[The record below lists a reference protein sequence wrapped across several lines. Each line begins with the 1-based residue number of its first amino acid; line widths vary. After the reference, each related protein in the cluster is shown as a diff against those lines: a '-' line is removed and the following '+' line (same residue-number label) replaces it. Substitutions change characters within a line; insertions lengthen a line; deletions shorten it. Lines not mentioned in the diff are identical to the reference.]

1 MALFVEKNFRFRK
14 SFLTAS
20 LQVKGARSRI
30 PEECTE
36 EGGAEDTV
44 TVMVHQDQGM
54 VHQDQGIATC
64 PLPLQSSYREAG
76 HEMEEGSDYPLPL
89 PSPYREGGLEMVGGS
104 DCPLPLPSPYREQ
117 GQGLE
122 GGSTGSQ
129 SPPLD
134 CTGASLITSEPRH
147 TM

>member
-1 MALFVEKNFRFRK
+1 V
-14 SFLTAS
+14 
-20 LQVKGARSRI
+20 
-30 PEECTE
+30 
-36 EGGAEDTV
+36 EDTV

-54 VHQDQGIATC
+54 ATC
-64 PLPLQSSYREAG
+64 SMPLLSPYREG
-76 HEMEEGSDYPLPL
+76 GQEMEEGSDYPHPMPSPYREEGQGLDGGSDLPL

-104 DCPLPLPSPYREQ
+104 DCPLPLPSPYREE
-117 GQGLE
+117 GLE

>member
-1 MALFVEKNFRFRK
+1 M
-14 SFLTAS
+14 
-20 LQVKGARSRI
+20 KGARSRI

-44 TVMVHQDQGM
+44 TVMVHQDQG
-54 VHQDQGIATC
+54 IATC
-64 PLPLQSSYREAG
+64 PLPLQSPYREAG
-76 HEMEEGSDYPLPL
+76 QEMEEGSDYPLPL

>member
-1 MALFVEKNFRFRK
+1 M
-14 SFLTAS
+14 
-20 LQVKGARSRI
+20 KGARSRI

-36 EGGAEDTV
+36 EGGVEDTV

-54 VHQDQGIATC
+54 TTC
-64 PLPLQSSYREAG
+64 PLTQQSHYGEEGQDLEGGSDYPQLMPSPYREG
-76 HEMEEGSDYPLPL
+76 GQGLDEGSDCPLPL
-89 PSPYREGGLEMVGGS
+89 PSPYREGGLGMVGGS
-104 DCPLPLPSPYREQ
+104 DCPLPLPSPYREE